1 MDNNDFNIKVTVRNG
16 RLLKAIRKTYKS
28 VAELA
33 RNMGRSST
41 AVNSLV
47 GLKTKPF
54 NEKGW
59 TNLAQDVAAMVGKDP
74 EELWPEHL
82 KELKLHKS
90 SAEIAL
96 GLDGVKQLI
105 QDGSS
110 EKTLSQLSSIADFS
124 KRLTL
129 RERQIVT
136 MRFALGHTLEEI
148 ARVFGITRNRCMQ
161 IEAKALKKMRRAA
174 EITGHVDVDRN
185 RWRTVYCGETEALY
199 EMRLSEAP
207 EIITLKQKGSDL
219 LED

>member
-33 RNMGRSST
+33 RNMGRSPT
-41 AVNSLV
+41 AVNNLV

-59 TNLAQDVAAMVGKDP
+59 TDLASDVAAMVGKDP

-82 KELKLHKS
+82 KDLKLQRS
-90 SAEIAL
+90 SAEISL
-96 GLDGVKQLI
+96 GMDGVKQLM

-110 EKTLSQLSSIADFS
+110 EKTLSQLSSVAAFS
-124 KRLTL
+124 KTLTP
-129 RERQIVT
+129 RERKVIA
-136 MRFALGHTLEEI
+136 MRFAVGHTSAEI
-148 ARVFGITRNRCMQ
+148 ARVLGVTQGRCFQ
-161 IEAKALKKMRRAA
+161 IEARALRKMRRAA
-174 EITGHVDVDRN
+174 EISGHVDVDRN
-185 RWRTVYCGETEALY
+185 KHWRSAHENDPLLFYLGH
-199 EMRLSEAP
+199 RP
-207 EIITLKQKGSDL
+207 EIITLKQKGVDL